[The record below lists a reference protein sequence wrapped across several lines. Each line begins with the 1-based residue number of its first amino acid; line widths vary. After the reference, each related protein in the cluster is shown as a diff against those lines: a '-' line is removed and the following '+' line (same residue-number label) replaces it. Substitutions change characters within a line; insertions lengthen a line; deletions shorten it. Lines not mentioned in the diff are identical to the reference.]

1 MARIEESVQI
11 NCPVEKAFA
20 YTTDAGSWSK
30 WNTAI
35 PEAEK
40 TSQGPVSIGS
50 TFRGTV
56 HLMGRSMAWTAKA
69 TEYEANKKFGKNI
82 DSGSVLIE
90 QHNTYTPTKDGV
102 KYTIV
107 YDMKFTGFLR
117 LLSPMIVSSMRK
129 ELKMSLI
136 NVKQILEA

>member
-40 TSQGPVSIGS
+40 TSQGPVGIGS

>member
-35 PEAEK
+35 PKAEK
-40 TSQGPVSIGS
+40 TSQGPVGIGS